1 MRRYRT
7 DNGIYTS
14 KEFMKEI
21 YKENQ
26 GISHSGVG
34 GHHHNG
40 VAENNIKI
48 IIRNARVMKIYASMR
63 CPTCSD
69 KSLCPMS
76 VLHEV
81 QLYNHI
87 PRIGSNLSPLELWT
101 KSKQSKS
108 YLLNSHPWGCPVYVL
123 DPRLQDG
130 QKIPKW
136 KLRSRVG
143 QYVGY

>member
-1 MRRYRT
+1 MYKGGNIFCDCETNYVKIYHQSSFSACETVLSKIKFEKEALRSGNIVRRYRT

-34 GHHHNG
+34 WHHHNG

-48 IIRNARVMKIYASMR
+48 IIRNDRVMQIYASMR
-63 CPTCSD
+63 WTTCSD
-69 KSLCPMS
+69 KSLWPMS

-81 QLYNHI
+81 QLCNHI
-87 PRIGSNLSPLELWT
+87 PRIGSNLSPL
-101 KSKQSKS
+101 
-108 YLLNSHPWGCPVYVL
+108 
-123 DPRLQDG
+123 
-130 QKIPKW
+130 
-136 KLRSRVG
+136 
-143 QYVGY
+143 